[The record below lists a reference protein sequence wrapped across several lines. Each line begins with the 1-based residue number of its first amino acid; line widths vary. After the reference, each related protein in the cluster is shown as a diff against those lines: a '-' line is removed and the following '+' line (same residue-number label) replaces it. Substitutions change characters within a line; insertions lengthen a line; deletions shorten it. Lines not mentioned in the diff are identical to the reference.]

1 MNKKFVL
8 FFLIWFV
15 VFGMY
20 LTSNKQIF
28 NKNKNTNLEETIKE
42 EETLKK
48 TYTLGDTGPAGGY
61 IFYDK
66 GSYSDGWRYLESAPA
81 STEWRKKEW
90 GSYKIKM
97 GGTETDIGSGQ
108 SNTTRIVKWLNNHS
122 EAGKAAQL
130 CYTLVVENNGVT
142 YSDWFL
148 PSKDELYLIYTN
160 LYLDGVGG
168 FADSNIDHYWSSS
181 EDDDDAAYYAWTQSF
196 DDGDSDWVNYKNG
209 ACRVRAVRAF

>member
-28 NKNKNTNLEETIKE
+28 NKNKNANLEETIKE

-48 TYTLGDTGPAGGY
+48 TYTLGDTGPAGG
-61 IFYDK
+61 IVFYGK
-66 GSYSDGWRYLESAPA
+66 GSYSDGWRYLETAPA

-108 SNTTRIVKWLNNHS
+108 SNTTRIVKWLSNHS

-130 CYTLVVENNGVT
+130 CDALVVENNGVT

-168 FADSNIDHYWSSS
+168 FAGNNIDKYWSSS
-181 EDDDDAAYYAWTQSF
+181 EDDDDAYYAWVQSF
-196 DDGDSDWVNYKNG
+196 GDGDQDWVNYKNG
-209 ACRVRAVRAF
+209 ASRVRAVRAF

>member
-1 MNKKFVL
+1 MSNIDEYGEIIEKDNNSVRKRGKNKIKYIL
-8 FFLIWFV
+8 FFLIWLIV
-15 VFGMY
+15 LGMY

-28 NKNKNTNLEETIKE
+28 NKNKNANLEETIKE

-48 TYTLGDTGPAGGY
+48 TYTLGDTGPAGG
-61 IFYDK
+61 IVFYGK
-66 GSYSDGWRYLESAPA
+66 GSYSDGWRYLETAPA

-90 GSYKIKM
+90 GGYKIKM

-130 CYTLVVENNGVT
+130 CDALVVENNGVT

-148 PSKDELYLIYTN
+148 PSKDELYLI
-160 LYLDGVGG
+160 LEMYLPKGWEKCLTFTFFV
-168 FADSNIDHYWSSS
+168 
-181 EDDDDAAYYAWTQSF
+181 
-196 DDGDSDWVNYKNG
+196 
-209 ACRVRAVRAF
+209 